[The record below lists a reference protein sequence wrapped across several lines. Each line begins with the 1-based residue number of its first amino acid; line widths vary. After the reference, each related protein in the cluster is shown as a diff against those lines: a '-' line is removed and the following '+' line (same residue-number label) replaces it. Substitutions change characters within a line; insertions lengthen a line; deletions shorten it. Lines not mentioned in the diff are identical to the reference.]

1 MKNTYDFNDAVT
13 AVDLKFF
20 LLDEIDPYIVVLQN
34 YKIGWNTNTAQVYT
48 AWYHGTGQV
57 LIGNLVTPKTD
68 PGDYIIEQ
76 NADVRVTSDNL
87 IHMFPG
93 FHAQAGCEFH
103 AYIVQENCSN
113 NHAPEYADDYENEQE
128 NQYLEDSHNSNDE
141 TLPDNSGSISFQI
154 IPNPN
159 TGSFTLEILANQ
171 NAGFNVYI
179 FDLTGKLVYENVVN
193 EQRSTYEINLEK
205 GIYIV
210 RVTIDGKNSTRKLII
225 Q

>member
-1 MKNTYDFNDAVT
+1 MKNTYDDAVT

-48 AWYHGTGQV
+48 TWYHGTGQV
-57 LIGNLVTPKTD
+57 LIGNLVTPKTN

-87 IHMFPG
+87 IHLFPG

-103 AYIVQENCSN
+103 AYIVQENCISG
-113 NHAPEYADDYENEQE
+113 HAPESYDVTEGTNDDTENL
-128 NQYLEDSHNSNDE
+128 NQYPDLDE
-141 TLPDNSGSISFQI
+141 QQKNEEITFSI

-159 TGSFTLEILANQ
+159 PGN
-171 NAGFNVYI
+171 FNLVVPGIIEDGTTISLYDLSGKII
-179 FDLTGKLVYENVVN
+179 FSGQLTTNRTNFSL
-193 EQRSTYEINLEK
+193 QLEK
-205 GIYIV
+205 GLYLV
-210 RVTIDGKNSTRKLII
+210 VLTSNEKRTTEKLII